1 MELGIIGLPSCGKTT
16 LFNALTG
23 ANVDP
28 FAGGQKPNVGVA
40 EIPDPRLDTI
50 ANFIATKKIVRAT
63 IRLVD
68 IPGVPAGGGAE
79 KLNSFLS
86 HVRTVD
92 AICHVVRC
100 FDDGNPVRPTV
111 DLESMKTELILA
123 DLVVAEGA
131 LDKANRTARTGERE
145 AKARVAI
152 LEQVIATL
160 EGTKPV
166 RSLVP
171 QLVEEQRLI
180 LKSYGLI
187 SAKPMMYVAN
197 VAEND
202 LHGES
207 APVQELKK
215 AIEEEGGAF
224 VAVCAKLE
232 AELADLDEVDRKE
245 MLESMGLDEPAIGP
259 MARAANEALG
269 LTTFY
274 TAGDK
279 EVRAWPVEIGASAPI
294 AAGSIHSDIER
305 GFIRAECY
313 GIDDLVQYKTEK
325 AIKEAGKL
333 RSEGRGY
340 TMRDGDIVHF
350 LFNV

>member
-1 MELGIIGLPSCGKTT
+1 MEIGIIGLPACGKTT

-23 ANVDP
+23 AKVDP

-40 EIPDPRLDTI
+40 AIPDPRLDTI
-50 ANFIATKKIVRAT
+50 TQFIPTQKVVYAT
-63 IRLVD
+63 IKLVD
-68 IPGVPAGGGAE
+68 IPGVPVGGGAE

-92 AICHVVRC
+92 AICQVVRC
-100 FDDGNPVRPTV
+100 FDDGNPIKPAI

-123 DLVVAEGA
+123 DLVVAESA
-131 LDKANRTARTGERE
+131 LDKANRSARTGERE
-145 AKARVAI
+145 AKARVAV
-152 LEQVIATL
+152 LEQTIATL
-160 EGTKPV
+160 EATKPV
-166 RSLVP
+166 RTLLP
-171 QLVEEQRLI
+171 QLVEEQRLL

-187 SAKPMMYVAN
+187 SAKPVMYVAN
-197 VAEND
+197 VSEDD
-202 LHGES
+202 LQGES

-215 AIEEEGGAF
+215 AIEADGSTM
-224 VAVCAKLE
+224 VAMCAKLE
-232 AELADLDEVDRKE
+232 AELSDLDAADRKE

-259 MARAANEALG
+259 MARAANSVLG

-279 EVRAWPVEIGASAPI
+279 EVRAWPIDIGASAPV

-313 GIDDLVQYKTEK
+313 GFDDLVKYKTEK
-325 AIKEAGKL
+325 AIKEAGKM
-333 RSEGRGY
+333 RSEGRAY
-340 TMRDGDIVHF
+340 TMRDGDVVHF